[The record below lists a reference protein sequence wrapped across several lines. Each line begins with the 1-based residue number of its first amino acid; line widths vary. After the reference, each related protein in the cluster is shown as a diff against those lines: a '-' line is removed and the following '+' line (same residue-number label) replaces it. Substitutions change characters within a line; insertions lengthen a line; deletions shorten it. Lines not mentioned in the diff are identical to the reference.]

1 MTATKVDDYVAR
13 GATREEVNSLP
24 RHAITPVLDDAA
36 LHGLAG
42 DIVRVVAPESE
53 AAPVAILAH
62 LLIAMG
68 NLIGGSPYALVEN
81 TPHRCNEFALIVG
94 GTSSGRKGQA
104 WSTPRMLLERTDPD
118 WSAKCTIHGLSSGE
132 GLIHQVRDPITRQEP
147 IKEHGRVVDYQAVV
161 VDEGVVDKRLL
172 VIESEFASV
181 LRRMNGETNTLS
193 AVLRTAWDSGTL
205 RTATK
210 HNSEKATGAHISV
223 IGHITPDE
231 LMMSLN
237 ETEQANGFANR
248 FLFLSVKRAQLLPEG
263 GRVPEYAL
271 RPLIDRLRAVIEW
284 AGGKARLYERDAE
297 ARDLWAR
304 VYQGLSEERPGLL
317 GKVLSRGAPHVLRL
331 SMLYAVLDRSEK
343 IRADHLVAAVA
354 LWDYAEAS
362 ARQIFGDRLGLST
375 ADTTLEALRA
385 APNRELPRTA
395 INALFSRNKPVQE
408 IQQALDYLRLMNKAT
423 MRRETTAGR
432 PVEIWRAL

>member
-1 MTATKVDDYVAR
+1 MAKVGVDDLIAS
-13 GATREEVNSLP
+13 GATVNDVNALP
-24 RHAITPVLDDAA
+24 RHAITPTLDDAA
-36 LHGLAG
+36 LHGIAG
-42 DIVRVVAPESE
+42 DIVRVIGPESE

-62 LLIAMG
+62 LLIGIG
-68 NLIGGSPYALVEN
+68 NLIGASPYALVEN
-81 TPHRCNEFALIVG
+81 TPHRCNQFAMIVG

-104 WSTPRMLLERTDPD
+104 WSTPRMILERTDPA

-132 GLIHQVRDPITRQEP
+132 GLIHQVRDPVTRQEP
-147 IKEHGRVVDYQAVV
+147 IKEHGRVTGYQDVV
-161 VDEGVVDKRLL
+161 VDEGVIDKRLL

-231 LMMSLN
+231 LMTTLN

-248 FLFLSVKRAQLLPEG
+248 FLFLSVKRARLLPEG
-263 GRVPEYAL
+263 GRVSDHAL
-271 RPLIDRLRAVIEW
+271 GPLVDRLRAAVEW
-284 AGGKARLYERDAE
+284 AAGKERFYERDAE
-297 ARDLWAR
+297 ARDLWAK
-304 VYQGLSEERPGLL
+304 VYPGLSEERPGLL

-331 SMLYAVLDRSEK
+331 SMLYAVLDRSER

-375 ADTTLEALRA
+375 ADTILEALRQ
-385 APNRELPRTA
+385 APDRELPRTR

-408 IQQALDYLRLMNKAT
+408 IQQALDYLSLIGKAT
-423 MRRETTAGR
+423 MRKATTAGR
-432 PVEIWRAL
+432 PVEVWRAL